1 MFLRVPPGTIM
12 NLCFF
17 HEFYETLCARS
28 ASFFNLSFG
37 VPLSSWTV
45 WSSSPSVLGSVELVS
60 IMAEF
65 SCYCQSC
72 GRNSISCLTLNSL
85 HPLLEADEVSGE
97 VMVGGQYHMTSFSV
111 VQTHCSVLGLS

>member
-1 MFLRVPPGTIM
+1 MFLRVPPRTIM
-12 NLCFF
+12 NFCFF

-28 ASFFNLSFG
+28 DSFFNLSFG
-37 VPLSSWTV
+37 VPLSSWIV

-72 GRNSISCLTLNSL
+72 GRNSIHWFMFDIKLPPPIAGS
-85 HPLLEADEVSGE
+85 
-97 VMVGGQYHMTSFSV
+97 
-111 VQTHCSVLGLS
+111 